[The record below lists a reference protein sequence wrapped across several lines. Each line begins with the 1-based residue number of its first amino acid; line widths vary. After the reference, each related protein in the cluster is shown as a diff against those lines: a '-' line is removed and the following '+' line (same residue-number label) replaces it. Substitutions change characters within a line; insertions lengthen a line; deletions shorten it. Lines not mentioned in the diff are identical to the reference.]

1 MAFILGKLL
10 DRQSKKLFLQ
20 GDRHNVLTYQPQVM
34 RIKLEVCSV
43 TGAEATIEE
52 AGREAV

>member
-1 MAFILGKLL
+1 VAFILGKLL
-10 DRQSKKLFLQ
+10 DWQSKKLFLQ

-34 RIKLEVCSV
+34 RIKLEVCPI
-43 TGAEATIEE
+43 TGAQAAIEE